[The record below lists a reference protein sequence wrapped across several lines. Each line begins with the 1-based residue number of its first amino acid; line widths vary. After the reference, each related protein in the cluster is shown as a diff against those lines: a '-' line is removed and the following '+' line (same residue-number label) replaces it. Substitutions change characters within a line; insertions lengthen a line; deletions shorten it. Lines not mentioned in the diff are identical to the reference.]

1 MINAIRLIGLA
12 CIVAAALTL
21 ALAEPSTLIALGVCL
36 LIGLYVMG
44 FTLCVFAG
52 MVSRQDLDEANG
64 MNHTDNLGN
73 QN

>member
-1 MINAIRLIGLA
+1 MTTAIRIIGLS
-12 CIVAAALTL
+12 CIIASALTL
-21 ALAEPSTLIALGVCL
+21 ALAERDTLIALGVCL

-64 MNHTDNLGN
+64 LNHPDNSGN
-73 QN
+73 KN